1 MKSLFRL
8 LVVFLLSAQVA
19 MAQKAITGVVS
30 DSDGIPLPG
39 ATILV
44 QGTTTGVTTDFDGNF
59 SINVSEGQS
68 LEFSF
73 VGYETA
79 VVTVGAGN
87 VINITLSLGTQ
98 LEEVIVTSL
107 GITREK
113 RALGY
118 AVSEVDESQIEQR
131 ASGDVARVLAGKA
144 SGVQV
149 TNQGGIS
156 GSGTSVMIRGMS
168 TFSSSNQP
176 LFVVDGVPFQSDTNA
191 MGGFTSGNNGSSRFL
206 DLDPNNIESV
216 NVLKGLAASTLY
228 GSQGR
233 NGVILITTKAGS
245 TASGARANKNEIT
258 VNTSYFVNELA
269 MKPDYQNQY
278 GNGFN
283 QNFGWYYSNWG
294 PSFDKEGPAGWGKQ
308 SQINGTVS
316 GQPGYLK
323 HPYNS
328 NLNARFLARD
338 LLPLLGLSM
347 DSLWEWKPYDSVG
360 DLFQPGDIINTNI
373 NFRGRSDDG
382 KFSYNVNRS
391 EGVV

>member
-19 MAQKAITGVVS
+19 MAQKAVTGVVS

-39 ATILV
+39 ATVLV

-118 AVSEVDESQIEQR
+118 AVSEVDEGQIEQR

-176 LFVVDGVPFQSDTNA
+176 LFVVDGVPFQSETNS
-191 MGGFTSGNNGSSRFL
+191 MGSFTSGNNGSSRFL

-233 NGVILITTKAGS
+233 NGVILITTKSGTTS
-245 TASGARANKNEIT
+245 SGAKAAKNEIT
-258 VNTSYFVNELA
+258 VNSSYFVNELA

-347 DSLWEWKPYDSVG
+347 DSLWAV
-360 DLFQPGDIINTNI
+360 
-373 NFRGRSDDG
+373 
-382 KFSYNVNRS
+382 SYTHLTLPTIYTV
-391 EGVV
+391 